1 MRGSPTSST
10 RRGRRAR
17 RSLRSRTSTKGWML
31 KINYTKLPNGGSCA
45 KTCHETK
52 AYNNKTLTSSAPK

>member
-1 MRGSPTSST
+1 VHASKQDHHIRDGVPY
-10 RRGRRAR
+10 GP
-17 RSLRSRTSTKGWML
+17 KGWML